1 MGRTVPAIAGGVVLG
16 LIVAFASAG
25 AFQLPW
31 GSGDEAPPPKAAS
44 PGQVAQTAPAH
55 KPAPPNAPEPNE
67 PVAIALP
74 SWAPMVKKV
83 MPTVV
88 NVAITQEVKAA
99 GIGGSSSGP
108 SRESGC
114 SNTRAPRPGGDP
126 QRPNSASARKTVAC
140 VS

>member
-25 AFQLPW
+25 AFQFPW
-31 GSGDEAPPPKAAS
+31 GSGDEAQPPKAA
-44 PGQVAQTAPAH
+44 APAQGAKSAPTH
-55 KPAPPNAPEPNE
+55 QMAPANAPEPNE
-67 PVAIALP
+67 PTTIALP

-99 GIGGSSSGP
+99 GMGGSEEGQGGSEGGP
-108 SRESGC
+108 
-114 SNTRAPRPGGDP
+114 
-126 QRPNSASARKTVAC
+126 
-140 VS
+140 

>member
-99 GIGGSSSGP
+99 GIGGSRQGP
-108 SRESGC
+108 GREGG
-114 SNTRAPRPGGDP
+114 TQRPRRGGRGAGP
-126 QRPNSASARKTVAC
+126 QRRRGARGGR
-140 VS
+140 